1 MSVVTLFQTT
11 FYRHCHFSKRLLYQF
26 RHFFKR
32 LFADTSTFSSDFRL
46 RNYCKNLIEWTKQ
59 ENFNFFLFSSIAL
72 HFNPNRASDEATE
85 YALPTCKTSIS
96 DKRNTVAETIKQK
109 AFKGRARRL
118 SSCKTAFCQFFHHV
132 LPIIKPFYNAG
143 LLTLHL
149 H

>member
-59 ENFNFFLFSSIAL
+59 ENFNFFYFQVLHYTSTQAEPLTKRQNMPCRLAKPAFPTRKTQWRRPSSRRHLQGERGAFHRVKQRFANFSTMFYQLLS
-72 HFNPNRASDEATE
+72 HFTMLE
-85 YALPTCKTSIS
+85 Y
-96 DKRNTVAETIKQK
+96 
-109 AFKGRARRL
+109 
-118 SSCKTAFCQFFHHV
+118 
-132 LPIIKPFYNAG
+132 
-143 LLTLHL
+143 
-149 H
+149 